1 MKIQIN
7 VHRIEWIVESHIC
20 LLDDYDD
27 YEDYPSDYSNDDY
40 GNDDAQNTDD
50 YSYSDYESDGTEK
63 SSAKCEDNKDC
74 EELGIIDKDACDFAP
89 WAIERC
95 PLTCGVCQ
103 PEGTPKSSLFRMLKS
118 INQINIWY

>member
-1 MKIQIN
+1 MNVRIIN
-7 VHRIEWIVESHIC
+7 WVVESHIC

-27 YEDYPSDYSNDDY
+27 YEDYPSDYSSDDY

-50 YSYSDYESDGTEK
+50 DYYSEYESDGTEK
-63 SSAKCEDNKDC
+63 SSAKCENNKDC

-95 PLTCGVCQ
+95 PFTCGVCQ
-103 PEGTPKSSLFRMLKS
+103 PEGRLKLPLFRTIKS
-118 INQINIWY
+118 IDLWK